1 MHYLRLQAIT
11 GQFSRSNPTSNL
23 RKINLAASFS
33 LWKVDICLSDVF
45 ISQIQRNNYIRVR
58 VLDTDRCL
66 VRLLHAFKSLTQ
78 NADIQ
83 SEFSCR
89 VHGLKGDYGSQ
100 QCPKRVKRV
109 QIQIAKANGSKSVFQ
124 LVSMHFDNQYRW
136 RSSSLWWACYRRI
149 DYLAKLTDGLEN
161 LIDLSKGALC

>member
-1 MHYLRLQAIT
+1 MTYDYKRLQ
-11 GQFSRSNPTSNL
+11 FSIANPNSNL
-23 RKINLAASFS
+23 RKIDLVASFS
-33 LWKVDICLSDVF
+33 LWQVDICLSDVF
-45 ISQIQRNNYIRVR
+45 TYQIQPNTQLTTTFTFLFCTGVWFWQ
-58 VLDTDRCL
+58 
-66 VRLLHAFKSLTQ
+66 LHAFKSLTQ